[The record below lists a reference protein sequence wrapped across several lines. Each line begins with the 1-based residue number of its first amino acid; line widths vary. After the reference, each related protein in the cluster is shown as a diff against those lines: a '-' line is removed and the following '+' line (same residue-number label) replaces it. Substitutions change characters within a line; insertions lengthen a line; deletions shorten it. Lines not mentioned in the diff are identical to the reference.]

1 MSEHFDTYIS
11 TEESV
16 ISENSKID
24 RSKFNALIFDQFQSG
39 LDAGKEMMKSA
50 SAGWYEKMAEIGCI
64 LQDMA
69 DFCCPEIKYLDDTV
83 YNVL

>member
-1 MSEHFDTYIS
+1 LSEHFDTYIS

-39 LDAGKEMMKSA
+39 LECWQRNDEVC
-50 SAGWYEKMAEIGCI
+50 IGRLI
-64 LQDMA
+64 
-69 DFCCPEIKYLDDTV
+69 
-83 YNVL
+83 